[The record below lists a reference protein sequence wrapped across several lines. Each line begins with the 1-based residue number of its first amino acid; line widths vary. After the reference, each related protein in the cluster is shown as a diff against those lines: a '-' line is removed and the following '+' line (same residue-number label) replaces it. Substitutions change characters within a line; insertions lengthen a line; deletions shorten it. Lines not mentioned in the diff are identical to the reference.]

1 MEPMEISTPGH
12 AGFATQA
19 DALLR
24 KSFTYQKRNKS
35 QNCCLLIT
43 PLVIIGFFAFVEH
56 YLKQMSAQRG
66 GAVVEIKKPAPW
78 PPALNIPSNTTR
90 AVSSKYMPFPDLPSP
105 SCRVSGN
112 CPATFLLTG
121 TNQSFVMTIAEKM
134 FPPVS
139 TEDPSDMDR
148 LVLAT
153 SVPLFQPNY
162 LVDAAFEPDSPSP
175 LYYLQSKCKANASI
189 PYPTRKAFDFQN
201 TNKANFNVTLWNEP
215 STDADIL
222 GSSTFTRLPRLVNLA
237 SNAYLQVLQGS
248 DTQLLFEF
256 IKEVPTI
263 FSINA
268 SVSKTVDFF
277 LRIASFG
284 LLLFPVTVLLSSI
297 VYEKE
302 KKLRIMMKMHGLRDT
317 AYWAITYI
325 YCLMVSLLFVQFFL
339 IAGKLSGLYFFTKNG
354 YTLQSMFYFLHV
366 NWQISFA
373 FLISTLVSTVKTA
386 QVVGST
392 FMMLICIFSFFIA
405 SRVIESTAFSGS
417 FVVLVEMFPGFALYR
432 GVYEFQKYATFA
444 KNGAGVGMQ
453 WQNLND
459 PGNGIKKA
467 MVIMITEWK
476 IMLSLA
482 YYLDQVLSS
491 GSGRRRS
498 PLFFLHCLRRKPS
511 SQEQYLQRNS
521 SQLFPSNDHSDV
533 AQERQ
538 KVEQLMQE
546 GSTSYT
552 AICDNIKKIYPGRDG
567 NPAKAAVRG
576 LSLALGR
583 SECFGMLGPN
593 GAGKTSFI
601 SMMIGLT
608 EPTSGTAYVEGLD
621 ITTCMNNVYTC
632 MGVCPQFDLLWET
645 LTGREHLYFYG
656 RLKNLRGPV
665 LKRAVEEALKDVNL
679 FHGGVADKHAGKY
692 SGGMK
697 RRLSVAISLIGN
709 PKIVYLDEPSTGL
722 DPASRNSLWNVVK
735 RAKKNRAILLTS
747 KMNDLFSNSFK
758 RYANLKDQ
766 AQRDDLELG
775 SQTGANLDK
784 FFEDVDGVKGDMGNV
799 DKLYKRLQ
807 EANEE
812 CKIATNAKAVKD
824 LRARMDIDVEQVLKR
839 VKIIKG
845 KLEALDRSN
854 VAHRNLP
861 GCGPGSSA
869 DRTRTSV
876 VSGLGKKL
884 KDMMDNFQTLRSK
897 MSAEYKETVERRYF
911 TITGEKAEEETIEKL
926 IESGESESFLQKA
939 IQQQGR
945 GQIMDTV
952 KEIQERHDAIKE
964 IEKNLLE
971 LHQVFLDMAALVEAQ
986 GQQLNDIA
994 SNVNR
999 ASSFVSHGANEL
1011 VVAKD
1016 HQKNSR
1022 KWTCIAIILGVILV
1036 IVILFPIL
1044 YSTLLVPPHSME
1056 EAEALCDRL
1065 GVFVDGALCC
1075 IGNPKELKARYGG
1088 YFLFTMTTTQSNDTE
1103 VENMV
1108 LSLCNNAQ
1116 KTYHLGG
1123 TQKFELPKHEVRL
1136 ADIFQLVE
1144 DAKSKFPVQAWAL
1157 ADTTLEDVFIK
1168 VTRQAQATSS
1178 DE

>member
-735 RAKKNRAILLTS
+735 RAKKNRAILLT
-747 KMNDLFSNSFK
+747 
-758 RYANLKDQ
+758 
-766 AQRDDLELG
+766 
-775 SQTGANLDK
+775 T
-784 FFEDVDGVKGDMGNV
+784 
-799 DKLYKRLQ
+799 
-807 EANEE
+807 
-812 CKIATNAKAVKD
+812 
-824 LRARMDIDVEQVLKR
+824 
-839 VKIIKG
+839 
-845 KLEALDRSN
+845 
-854 VAHRNLP
+854 
-861 GCGPGSSA
+861 
-869 DRTRTSV
+869 
-876 VSGLGKKL
+876 
-884 KDMMDNFQTLRSK
+884 
-897 MSAEYKETVERRYF
+897 
-911 TITGEKAEEETIEKL
+911 
-926 IESGESESFLQKA
+926 
-939 IQQQGR
+939 
-945 GQIMDTV
+945 
-952 KEIQERHDAIKE
+952 
-964 IEKNLLE
+964 
-971 LHQVFLDMAALVEAQ
+971 
-986 GQQLNDIA
+986 
-994 SNVNR
+994 
-999 ASSFVSHGANEL
+999 
-1011 VVAKD
+1011 
-1016 HQKNSR
+1016 
-1022 KWTCIAIILGVILV
+1022 
-1036 IVILFPIL
+1036 
-1044 YSTLLVPPHSME
+1044 HSME

>member
-121 TNQSFVMTIAEKM
+121 TNQSFVMKKM

-189 PYPTRKAFDFQN
+189 PYPTRKVKCLEGLNLWRNSSSDINTEIYKGANKQNKIDNKFAAAFDFQN

-735 RAKKNRAILLTS
+735 RAKKNRAILLT
-747 KMNDLFSNSFK
+747 
-758 RYANLKDQ
+758 
-766 AQRDDLELG
+766 
-775 SQTGANLDK
+775 T
-784 FFEDVDGVKGDMGNV
+784 
-799 DKLYKRLQ
+799 
-807 EANEE
+807 
-812 CKIATNAKAVKD
+812 
-824 LRARMDIDVEQVLKR
+824 
-839 VKIIKG
+839 
-845 KLEALDRSN
+845 
-854 VAHRNLP
+854 
-861 GCGPGSSA
+861 
-869 DRTRTSV
+869 
-876 VSGLGKKL
+876 
-884 KDMMDNFQTLRSK
+884 
-897 MSAEYKETVERRYF
+897 
-911 TITGEKAEEETIEKL
+911 
-926 IESGESESFLQKA
+926 
-939 IQQQGR
+939 
-945 GQIMDTV
+945 
-952 KEIQERHDAIKE
+952 
-964 IEKNLLE
+964 
-971 LHQVFLDMAALVEAQ
+971 
-986 GQQLNDIA
+986 
-994 SNVNR
+994 
-999 ASSFVSHGANEL
+999 
-1011 VVAKD
+1011 
-1016 HQKNSR
+1016 
-1022 KWTCIAIILGVILV
+1022 
-1036 IVILFPIL
+1036 
-1044 YSTLLVPPHSME
+1044 HSME